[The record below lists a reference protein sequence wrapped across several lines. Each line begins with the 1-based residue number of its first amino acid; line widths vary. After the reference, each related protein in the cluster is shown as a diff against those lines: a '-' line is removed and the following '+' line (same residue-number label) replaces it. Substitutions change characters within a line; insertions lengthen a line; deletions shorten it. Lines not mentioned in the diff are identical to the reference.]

1 MLDPF
6 LAMDEDEL
14 VHVSKYVH
22 QKPFM
27 NDDIEIEK
35 LNLNGYAPRTNMSIA
50 GKLNPDDG
58 TITLLVQTA
67 DAEGTD
73 NAKITRKRS
82 KPDKHE
88 HGNGKSAQETEV
100 SSKVNLGQPTK
111 C

>member
-14 VHVSKYVH
+14 APVSKYAQ

-27 NDDIEIEK
+27 NDDIELEK

-58 TITLLVQTA
+58 TIILRVQIA
-67 DAEGTD
+67 DAEGTTPYF
-73 NAKITRKRS
+73 NSNFVWICVS
-82 KPDKHE
+82 K
-88 HGNGKSAQETEV
+88 
-100 SSKVNLGQPTK
+100 LII
-111 C
+111 